1 MNKAALL
8 LAGLALASC
17 HRAANVKSGSV
28 SAGTSTPVA
37 QPVTTP
43 AGVKTANTNFKYL
56 NGRGKVHFKRKDTDQ
71 SANFA
76 LRINRDSAIWLSGSL
91 LGIEGVRA
99 LLTPDSVRVVNRLQK
114 TYFAGDYAY
123 LSQLLNVP
131 VSYQQMQAIL
141 LGDYQPAPKGA
152 LPIVKQE
159 GDNQSVTYPQA
170 PLILE
175 QLVSQST
182 GRLQQLKVSESNA
195 QRSLT
200 VGYTDFQAPTGS
212 PLPFAFTTNVLGQQ
226 GAGAEATSATLNYQ
240 KVEVGAGRLDFPF
253 SIPSGYKKETR
264 VGKK

>member
-28 SAGTSTPVA
+28 AAGASTPVA
-37 QPVTTP
+37 QPTVTP
-43 AGVKTANTNFKYL
+43 AGVKTVNTNFKYL

-76 LRINRDSAIWLSGSL
+76 LRINRDSAIWLSGSA
-91 LGIEGVRA
+91 LGFEGVRA

-131 VSYQQMQAIL
+131 VSYKQMQDIL
-141 LGDYQPAPKGA
+141 LGDYQAAPQGA
-152 LPIVKQE
+152 APVLKKE
-159 GDNQSVTYPQA
+159 GDNQNITFPQGQ
-170 PLILE
+170 LIVE
-175 QLVSQST
+175 QLVSLAT
-182 GRLQQLKVSESNA
+182 GRLQQLKVSESGA

-200 VGYTDFQAPTGS
+200 VGYTDFQQPTGAQT
-212 PLPFAFTTNVLGQQ
+212 PFAFTTTVLGQQ
-226 GAGAEATSATLNYQ
+226 GAGAESTTATLNYQ
-240 KVEVGAGRLDFPF
+240 KVEVGAGHLDFPF

-264 VGKK
+264 VSKK